1 MEKLL
6 GKYKHI
12 KMLLMQLT
20 EEHDLEVL
28 WLLYLLLETQDSI
41 EVKKSELESM

>member
-1 MEKLL
+1 
-6 GKYKHI
+6 
-12 KMLLMQLT
+12 MQLT